1 MGKTT
6 SNIIAPQNRLCKRWN
21 DRP

>member
-1 MGKTT
+1 MEKTT